1 MFSCPYTLCNP
12 AMLMKLTI
20 NTVQNYTFPRDPLL
34 IHSKFLTILL
44 VQRQFLYYI
53 IQQVLMEVQNV
64 FYPNSFQDCVLVED
78 CLAL

>member
-1 MFSCPYTLCNP
+1 MQSRNVNEIDN
-12 AMLMKLTI
+12 K
-20 NTVQNYTFPRDPLL
+20 
-34 IHSKFLTILL
+34 HSSELYLSTKSVIDSFQISNHFV

-53 IQQVLMEVQNV
+53 IQQVLIEVQNV

>member
-1 MFSCPYTLCNP
+1 MFSCPYTLYNP

-20 NTVQNYTFPRDPLL
+20 NTVQNYTFPRNPLL
-34 IHSKFLTILL
+34 IHSKFLTIF
-44 VQRQFLYYI
+44 QRQFLYYI
-53 IQQVLMEVQNV
+53 TQQVLMEVQNV